1 MQIFWGKPDSTKQNE
16 KFDYTVKVLNPF
28 NEVWFGDMK
37 TDLTVGHWTS
47 RNKNLIFG
55 LNSAL

>member
-1 MQIFWGKPDSTKQNE
+1 MQIYWGKPDSTKQNE
-16 KFDYTVKVLNPF
+16 KFHCTVKVLNPF

-37 TDLTVGHWTS
+37 TDLAVGHSTS
-47 RNKNLIFG
+47 RKKNSIFG